1 VEASAVGQVGW
12 PATGE
17 SAASRGKDNMN
28 VLARRAM
35 SSSVARAPRV
45 VTLEQLTRLMDK
57 GACRLVDVRERSEVA
72 QTGALSH
79 GKVTAANVPLGRIL
93 EGALAQPDEAFK
105 REFGVDKPRKGDV
118 LVFSC
123 RSGVRSEKAGV
134 QALADGFTDVHN
146 YKGSANEWFEKMKP

>member
-1 VEASAVGQVGW
+1 
-12 PATGE
+12 
-17 SAASRGKDNMN
+17 MLL
-28 VLARRAM
+28 LARRAL
-35 SSSVARAPRV
+35 SGGAARVPRA

-57 GACRLVDVRERSEVA
+57 DACRLVDVRERTEVA

-105 REFGVDKPRKGDV
+105 REFGVDKPKKGD
-118 LVFSC
+118 LLIFSC

-134 QALADGFTDVHN
+134 QALADGYTDVGN
-146 YKGSANEWFEKMKP
+146 YRGSANEWFEKMKPSLG